1 MQARAIFEGAVEAG
15 RKTGAPVTAE
25 IMVPLVFGRPEFDL
39 VKAIIVAMAEAVAKE
54 TGVTVPYH
62 VGTMIE
68 LPRAA
73 LRAGEIAESAEFFS
87 FGTNDLTQTTLGISR
102 DDAASFLGIYTAKGL
117 LPSDPFVTLDTAG
130 VGELIKIAAERG
142 RADAAEPQARHLR
155 RARRRPR
162 LDRLLRNG
170 PSRLRLVLAVP
181 HPDRPP
187 RRGAGGARA
196 EGAFD
201 RVRARSSVK
210 QKGRPRGRP
219 FSCRH
224 VARRDRCGIV
234 AASDAMRASRERAG

>member
-1 MQARAIFEGAVEAG
+1 M
-15 RKTGAPVTAE
+15 
-25 IMVPLVFGRPEFDL
+25 
-39 VKAIIVAMAEAVAKE
+39 
-54 TGVTVPYH
+54 PYH

-117 LPSDPFVTLDTAG
+117 LPADPFVTLDTVG

-142 RADAAEPQARHLR
+142 RAARPEPQARHLR
-155 RARRRPR
+155 RARRRSR
-162 LDRLLRNG
+162 LDRLLRDG
-170 PSRLRLVLAVP
+170 ASRLRVVLAVP

-196 EGAFD
+196 QGAFD
-201 RVRARSSVK
+201 GVSAFRAAS
-210 QKGRPRGRP
+210 GRALERAP
-219 FSCRH
+219 FSM
-224 VARRDRCGIV
+224 IL
-234 AASDAMRASRERAG
+234 RAGIDSPAHGVALPV